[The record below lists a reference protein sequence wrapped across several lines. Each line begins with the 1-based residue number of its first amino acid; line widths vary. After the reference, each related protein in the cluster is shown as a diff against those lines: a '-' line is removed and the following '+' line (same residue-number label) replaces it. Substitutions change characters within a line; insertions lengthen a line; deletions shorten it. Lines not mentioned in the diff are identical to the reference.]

1 MPSAF
6 PHLRQPGRIGSLL
19 VPHRVL
25 MGAMHLGI
33 EGPTADVAQLCA
45 FYAERARGQAALIIT
60 GGVAVSPEGV
70 GEGGNYFVF
79 GRPPDEAALEQLARV
94 VHDEGGRIA
103 LQLFHAGR
111 YASAQETGLPPI
123 GPSALPSRFHPG
135 ESCQMADETEIER
148 LIHCFASSGRRARDL
163 GFDAVEV
170 MGSEG
175 YLLNEFLA
183 PVTNQRTDAWGGGI
197 EGRMRFPLTVVHALR
212 QALGAT
218 FPLIYRISGADLVD
232 DGTPWEDTLEF
243 ARRLE
248 ASGVDALD
256 IGIGWHESTVP
267 TVGTLVPRAAFAA
280 IAAGIRRTVQIPII
294 AANRINTPEVAER
307 MLSSG
312 AADFVS
318 LARPLLADPAFAAKA
333 LSGNRERINVCVACN
348 QACLDHVM
356 GRPPRPAGCLVNPV
370 AGREATL
377 TARATQ
383 RPRSVAVVGG
393 GPAGLEAARILGQRG
408 HRVTLFEQETALGG
422 QLRYAAMV
430 PGKGEFHE
438 TLRYYEAELAAYAVE
453 VRTGIAATDKDLID
467 FDSVVVATGVRPF
480 VPDDL
485 PGVAL
490 PHVVTYPD
498 VFTGRARVGQRVAI
512 IGAGGI
518 ACDLA
523 HFLSED
529 APVTHA
535 AFAFL
540 SEYGV
545 IPMDRALPNLF
556 GSRTITMMRRGQRIA
571 PLLGRTT
578 RWAVLGMLRRR
589 GVRML
594 TEVQYRAITPEGV
607 HIVRAGNEEFIPAD
621 TVILACGQTAS
632 AELAAHLHSDTL
644 HVIGGARKAGEL
656 DAERAIL
663 EGYVAGCAI

>member
-1 MPSAF
+1 MPTAF
-6 PHLRQPGRIGSLL
+6 PHLRQPGQIGSLTL
-19 VPHRVL
+19 PHRLL
-25 MGAMHLGI
+25 MGAMHLGT
-33 EGPTADVAQLCA
+33 EGSATDVAQLCA

-60 GGVAVSPEGV
+60 GGVAVSPEGI

-79 GRPPDEAALEQLARV
+79 GRSQDESALEQLAGA
-94 VHDEGGRIA
+94 VHHVGGRIA

-111 YASAQETGLPPI
+111 YASSQETGLPPV

-135 ESCQMADETEIER
+135 ESCQAVDETEIER
-148 LIHCFASSGRRARDL
+148 LIRCFAASGVRTREL
-163 GFDAVEV
+163 GFDAVEL

-183 PVTNQRTDAWGGGI
+183 PVTNRRTDAWGQGI
-197 EGRMRFPLTVVHALR
+197 EGRMRFPLAVVHALR
-212 QALGAT
+212 QAVGLR
-218 FPLIYRISGADLVD
+218 FPLIYRISGADLVE

-243 ARRLE
+243 ALRLE
-248 ASGVDALD
+248 AAGVDALD

-280 IAAGIRRTVQIPII
+280 IAAGIRHTVGIPVI
-294 AANRINTPEVAER
+294 ASNRINTPEVAEHV
-307 MLSSG
+307 LSSG

-333 LSGNRERINVCVACN
+333 LSGNSERINVCVACN

-377 TARATQ
+377 TSRATD
-383 RPRSVAVVGG
+383 RPRRVAVVGG
-393 GPAGLEAARILGQRG
+393 GPAGLEAARVLGQRG
-408 HRVTLFEQETALGG
+408 HRVTLFEQEDTLGG

-430 PGKGEFHE
+430 PGKGEFRE
-438 TLRYYEAELAAYAVE
+438 TLRFYHAELAAYAVE
-453 VRTGIAATDKDLID
+453 VCTGITATEEELAA
-467 FDSVVVATGVRPF
+467 FDSVVVATGVRPW

-485 PGVAL
+485 PGVEL
-490 PHVVTYPD
+490 PHVVTYPE
-498 VFTGRARVGQRVAI
+498 VFTGRARVGARVAI

-529 APVTHA
+529 APVTHD

-540 SEYGV
+540 AEYSA
-545 IPMDRALPNLF
+545 IPPERALHNLF
-556 GSRTITMMRRGQRIA
+556 GSRTITMMRRGERIA

-578 RWAVLGMLRRR
+578 RWAVLAMLRRR

-594 TEVQYRAITPEGV
+594 TEVRYRAITPEGV
-607 HIVRAGNEEFIPAD
+607 HIVRASNEEFIPAD

-632 AELAAHLHSDTL
+632 AELASRLRPTTL
-644 HVIGGARKAGEL
+644 HVVGGARRAGEL

-663 EGYVAGCAI
+663 EGHIAGSTI